1 MSKIVSE
8 IDKLF
13 DEENDENLVLYDEKN
28 RKTEFEQVAII
39 PEGEEVYAILKPV
52 GDFTGVEEDEALV
65 FKIQEIDE
73 ENCLVIVEDEEVVDR
88 VFEVYY
94 DLLRKEGVD
103 VDGEIG
109 E

>member
-1 MSKIVSE
+1 MGKVVSE

-13 DEENDENLVLYDEKN
+13 DEENTENLVLYDEKN
-28 RKTEFEQVAII
+28 RKTEFEQVAIV
-39 PEGEEVYAILKPV
+39 PEGDDVYAILKPV
-52 GDFTGVEEDEALV
+52 GEFAGVEEDEALV

-73 ENCLVIVEDEEVVDR
+73 ENCLVIVEDKEVVNR
-88 VFEVYY
+88 VFDVYY
-94 DLLRKEGVD
+94 DLLRKDGVD

>member
-73 ENCLVIVEDEEVVDR
+73 ENCLVIVEDEEVVER

>member
-103 VDGEIG
+103 VDGEIQ

>member
-13 DEENDENLVLYDEKN
+13 DEENNENLVLYDEKN

>member
-1 MSKIVSE
+1 MSKILSE

-13 DEENDENLVLYDEKN
+13 DEENTENIVLYDEKN
-28 RKTEFEQVAII
+28 RKTEFEQVAIV
-39 PEGEEVYAILKPV
+39 PEGDDVYAILKPV
-52 GDFTGVEEDEALV
+52 GEFTGVEEDEALV
-65 FKIQEIDE
+65 FRIQEIDD
-73 ENCLVIVEDEEVVDR
+73 ENCLVIVEDLEVVDR
-88 VFEVYY
+88 VFDVYY